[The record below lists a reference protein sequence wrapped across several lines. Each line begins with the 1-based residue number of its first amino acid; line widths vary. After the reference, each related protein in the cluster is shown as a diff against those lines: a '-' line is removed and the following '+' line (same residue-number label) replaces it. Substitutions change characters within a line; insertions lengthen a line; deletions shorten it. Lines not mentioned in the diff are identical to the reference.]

1 VPQQDQLSPADIEY
15 LVSAQGKRG
24 GSDTLGEEAGVRR
37 WHLLSILEIG
47 SGMDKK
53 MEARS
58 QAHPTPPS
66 TQGFFRRNRGKMGG
80 GRERSASQHTL
91 HQFTEGWFFLPT
103 VTVCY
108 LIRAPGDHFH
118 TRPADVI
125 FFDA

>member
-1 VPQQDQLSPADIEY
+1 MRKQ
-15 LVSAQGKRG
+15 
-24 GSDTLGEEAGVRR
+24 GVRR

-47 SGMDKK
+47 SGNRQKDGNLLKGPLHTASK
-53 MEARS
+53 
-58 QAHPTPPS
+58 QAFVRQTEEID
-66 TQGFFRRNRGKMGG
+66 GG
-80 GRERSASQHTL
+80 GRRRLASQHTL
-91 HQFTEGWFFLPT
+91 HQFTEGCFFLPT

>member
-1 VPQQDQLSPADIEY
+1 M
-15 LVSAQGKRG
+15 
-24 GSDTLGEEAGVRR
+24 RR
-37 WHLLSILEIG
+37 RHLLSILEIG

-53 MEARS
+53 MEACS
-58 QAHPTPPS
+58 KAHSTLPS
-66 TQGFFRRNRGKMGG
+66 KQGFFRRDRGEMEG

-91 HQFTEGWFFLPT
+91 HQVTEGWFFLPT